1 MTTSKQRLYSD
12 LPIPPG
18 EVLEEELEA
27 RGMTQR
33 ELAARLGRPPQ
44 AINEIIRAKKSIT
57 PETAIGLGKVL
68 GIDAQFWASLEA
80 DYRMTLARKREHDML
95 ADNVQWLDEYPV
107 REMLKRGWIQAG
119 RDRPSRL
126 KALMNFLGVAVAEPQ
141 TFHKAVGFRMTEAAH
156 EKVSLGALAVWLRKG
171 ELEAH
176 KVSTADYDD
185 DAFTEALKRIRAMT
199 TQPPDEFLP
208 AMSALCSGAG
218 VAFCMVQE
226 LPKSGAN
233 GATRW
238 LTDRKA
244 LIQMSIRNKW
254 ADIFWF
260 TFFHEACHLL
270 KHRTQRRIVID
281 GLDEDQDVEEIEAE
295 ADGFARDFLI
305 PPQDWMNFCAE
316 GRFAPDSVKEFAQSV
331 GIAPFIVVGRLQKE
345 GHIGYNQFTTLK
357 PRYEWIADESDQV

>member
-1 MTTSKQRLYSD
+1 MTTSSPRVYSD

-27 RGMTQR
+27 RGMTQK
-33 ELAARLGRPPQ
+33 ELAARLGRPAQ

-68 GIDAQFWASLEA
+68 GIDAQFWTNLET
-80 DYRMTLARKREHDML
+80 DYRMTLARKREEDMV
-95 ADNVQWLDEYPV
+95 ADNVQWLDDYPV
-107 REMLKRGWIQAG
+107 RDMLKRGWIEAG
-119 RDRPSRL
+119 RDKSSRL
-126 KALMNFLGVAVAEPQ
+126 KALMSFLGVAVAEPQ
-141 TFHKAVGFRMTEAAH
+141 TFQKAVGFRITEAAQQ
-156 EKVSLGALAVWLRKG
+156 KVSLGALAAWLRKG
-171 ELEAH
+171 ELDAQE
-176 KVSTADYDD
+176 VSTADYDEG
-185 DAFTEALKRIRAMT
+185 AFTEALNRIRAMT
-199 TQPPDEFLP
+199 TQSPDEFIP
-208 AMSALCSGAG
+208 AMSALCAGAG

-281 GLDEDQDVEEIEAE
+281 GLDADPDTEEIEAE
-295 ADGFARDFLI
+295 ADRFARDFLI
-305 PPQDWMNFCAE
+305 PPQDWMDFCAE
-316 GRFAPDSVKEFAQSV
+316 GHFAPNSVKKFAQSV

-345 GHIGYNQFTTLK
+345 GRIGYNQFTTLK
-357 PRYEWIADESDQV
+357 PRYEWIADSDS